1 MISCFIGTRAQLIK
15 MAPVIL
21 EIERRGL
28 PFSLVLTG
36 QHEETMEQ
44 LLNDFGIHTR
54 RSYLYQG
61 KEITGIAQMGVW
73 FARCLWKCLRE
84 TDKFVP
90 GSGVNNVMLVH
101 GDTLSTLLG
110 AVVGKLRGLTV
121 AHIEAGLRS
130 GNIFHPFPE
139 ELTRR
144 AVFRLSDLA
153 FCPGEWS
160 YNNME
165 KYSARRINTGHNTL
179 LDALAIALAAPQ
191 KTDAPFPA
199 KAYGVI
205 SIHRFENIFSRR
217 RLARII
223 RLLEKAAAQH
233 PLVFVLHPAT
243 RKKLTQFDLLDG
255 LESNPR
261 IKLLPRIGYVEFV
274 QLIQRARFVITD
286 GGSNQEELSYLGI
299 PTLLMRKATER
310 QEGLA
315 TTAIL
320 CAYNEQILERFLR
333 DLPGLSSVKPR
344 INSDSPSKII
354 VDHLGPYAPP
364 SPPGI

>member
-1 MISCFIGTRAQLIK
+1 MISCFIGTRAQLLK

-73 FARCLWKCLRE
+73 FARCLWKCLRK
-84 TDKFVP
+84 TDKFVL
-90 GSGVNNVMLVH
+90 GSGVNNVILVH
-101 GDTLSTLLG
+101 GDTFSTLLG
-110 AVVGKLRGLTV
+110 AVVGRLRGLTV
-121 AHIEAGLRS
+121 AHIESGLQS

-165 KYSARRINTGHNTL
+165 KYSARRINTGDNTL
-179 LDALAIALAAPQ
+179 LDALALALAAPQ
-191 KTDAPFPA
+191 KNQAPFA
-199 KAYGVI
+199 EKTYGVV
-205 SIHRFENIFSRR
+205 SIHRFENIFNRR

-243 RKKLTQFDLLDG
+243 RKKLNQFDMLTR
-255 LESNPR
+255 LESNAH
-261 IKLLPRIGYVEFV
+261 IKLLPRMGYVEFV

-299 PTLLMRKATER
+299 PTLLMRKTTER
-310 QEGLA
+310 QEGLQ
-315 TTAIL
+315 TTATL
-320 CAYNEQILERFLR
+320 CAYDENILEQFLLR
-333 DLPGLSSVKPR
+333 LPVHVSRELNALGV
-344 INSDSPSKII
+344 SPTKLV
-354 VDHLGPYAPP
+354 VDELAAYGN
-364 SPPGI
+364 

>member
-1 MISCFIGTRAQLIK
+1 

-28 PFSLVLTG
+28 PFCLVFTG
-36 QHEETMEQ
+36 QHKETIDN
-44 LLNDFGIHTR
+44 LIADFGIQTER
-54 RSYLYQG
+54 KYLYTG
-61 KEITGIAQMGVW
+61 KEITGLVHMGWW
-73 FARCLWKCLRE
+73 FVRCLWQCLRHADE
-84 TDKFVP
+84 FLPRTQKKK
-90 GSGVNNVMLVH
+90 NAILVH
-101 GDTLSTLLG
+101 GDTFSTLLG
-110 AVVGKLRGLTV
+110 AVVGKLRGITV

-199 KAYGVI
+199 KAYGII

-243 RKKLTQFDLLDG
+243 RKKLTQFNLLAG
-255 LESNPR
+255 LEANPR
-261 IKLLPRIGYVEFV
+261 IKLLPRMGYVEFV
-274 QLIQRARFVITD
+274 QLIQRARFVVTD

-310 QEGLA
+310 QEGLQ
-315 TTAIL
+315 TTATL
-320 CAYNEQILERFLR
+320 CAYDENILEQFLLR
-333 DLPGLSSVKPR
+333 LPVHVPR
-344 INSDSPSKII
+344 ELNALGVSPTKLV
-354 VDHLGPYAPP
+354 VDELAAYGN
-364 SPPGI
+364 

>member
-1 MISCFIGTRAQLIK
+1 MITCFVGTRAQLIK

-44 LLNDFGIHTR
+44 LLNDFGIHSR

-84 TDKFVP
+84 TNKLVL

-101 GDTLSTLLG
+101 GDTFSTLLG
-110 AVVGKLRGLTV
+110 AVVGKLRRLTV

-144 AVFRLSDLA
+144 AVFRLSDVA

-165 KYSARRINTGHNTL
+165 KYSTRRINTGHNTL
-179 LDALAIALAAPQ
+179 LDALALALAAPQ
-191 KTDAPFPA
+191 KNQMPFA
-199 KAYGVI
+199 EKTYGVV
-205 SIHRFENIFSRR
+205 SIHRFENIFNRR

-223 RLLEKAAAQH
+223 RLLEKAAAQY

-243 RKKLTQFDLLDG
+243 RKKLSQFDMLTR
-255 LESNPR
+255 LESNAR
-261 IKLLPRIGYVEFV
+261 IKLVPRMGYVEFV
-274 QLIQRARFVITD
+274 QIIQRARFVITD

-299 PTLLMRKATER
+299 PTLLMRKTTER
-310 QEGLA
+310 QEGLQ
-315 TTAIL
+315 TTATL
-320 CAYNEQILERFLR
+320 CAYDENILEQFLQR
-333 DLPGLSSVKPR
+333 LSVHAPR
-344 INSDSPSKII
+344 EPNALGVSPTKLV
-354 VDHLGPYAPP
+354 VDELAAYGN
-364 SPPGI
+364 

>member
-44 LLNDFGIHTR
+44 LLNDFGIHTP

-84 TDKFVP
+84 SDKFAP
-90 GSGVNNVMLVH
+90 GSDNMDNVILVH
-101 GDTLSTLLG
+101 GDTFSTLLG
-110 AVVGKLRGLTV
+110 AVVGKLRSITV

-160 YNNME
+160 YNNMQ

-179 LDALAIALAAPQ
+179 LDSLTIALAAPQ
-191 KTDAPFPA
+191 KNDAPFPA
-199 KAYGVI
+199 KAYGII

-223 RLLEKAAAQH
+223 HLLEKAAAQY

-243 RKKLTQFDLLDG
+243 RKKLTQFNLLAG
-255 LESNPR
+255 LEFNPR
-261 IKLLPRIGYVEFV
+261 IKLLPRMGYVEFI
-274 QLIQRARFVITD
+274 QLIQRACFVITD

-315 TTAIL
+315 TTVIL
-320 CAYNEQILERFLR
+320 CGYDEPILEQFLQ
-333 DLPGLSSVKPR
+333 DLPGLSSAKSR

-354 VDHLGPYAPP
+354 VDHLAPYARAH
-364 SPPGI
+364 